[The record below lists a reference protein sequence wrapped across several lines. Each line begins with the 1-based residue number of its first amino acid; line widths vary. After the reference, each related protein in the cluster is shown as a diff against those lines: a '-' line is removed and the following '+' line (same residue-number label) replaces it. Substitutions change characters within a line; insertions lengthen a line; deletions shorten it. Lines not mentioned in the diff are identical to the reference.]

1 MSLKNIIG
9 QDKALRILFGTLSRD
24 RVPSAMLFSGDM
36 GIGKRLAALNFAKAV
51 NCLGPVDYDCCD
63 ECVQCRKID
72 SGQHP
77 DVASIASEGDEIKID
92 TIRKVE
98 EAFSFR
104 ALEGRKKV
112 VILDDADAM
121 NINAANAFLKTL
133 EEPPPDSLILL
144 VSSNPDRLP
153 ATIRSRCVNVR
164 FKPLPDS
171 ECRELVSKNIK
182 TGGADIACR
191 LAMGRPGL
199 AISRDFLKENEWFMD
214 VLDAMLRGETKS
226 AWADKGEIKSWLDL
240 SFVFLRDMAIALEFG
255 AGSPGLLMVPEQAQ
269 EKPTLRTGAAG
280 LKTIVE
286 AYQGLQR
293 FYGLLDFNL
302 NKAISW
308 NYVAMIMQNL
318 KIKTQN

>member
-36 GIGKRLAALNFAKAV
+36 GIGKRLAAVNFAKAV
-51 NCLGPVDYDCCD
+51 NCLDPVEYDCCD
-63 ECVQCRKID
+63 KCVQCRKMD

-77 DVASIASEGDEIKID
+77 DVTSVIPEGDEIKID
-92 TIRKVE
+92 TIRKIE

-112 VILDDADAM
+112 VIVDDADGM

-133 EEPPPDSLILL
+133 EEPPPESLILL
-144 VSSNPDRLP
+144 VSSNPDKLP

-164 FKPLPDS
+164 FKPLPDN
-171 ECRELVSKNIK
+171 ECRELVSKNIQ
-182 TGGADIACR
+182 TDGTDVACR

-199 AISRDFLKENEWFMD
+199 AISRDFLKENEWFMN
-214 VLDAMLRGETKS
+214 VLDDMVRGETKS
-226 AWADKGEIKSWLDL
+226 SLADKGEIKSWLDL
-240 SFVFLRDMAIALEFG
+240 SFVFLRDMAVSLEFD
-255 AGSPGLLMVPEQAQ
+255 ARSPQLLMVPGHVQ
-269 EKPTLRTGAAG
+269 EKPSLLSGAAG
-280 LKTIVE
+280 LKAITE
-286 AYQGLQR
+286 AYQGLQS

-302 NKAISW
+302 NKSISW
-308 NYVAMIMQNL
+308 NYVALIMQNL
-318 KIKTQN
+318 KIKVQS

>member
-36 GIGKRLAALNFAKAV
+36 GIGKRLAAVNFAKAV
-51 NCLGPVDYDCCD
+51 NCLAPVDYDCCD

-77 DVASIASEGDEIKID
+77 DVTSIVSEGDEIKID

-104 ALEGRKKV
+104 ALEGRRKV
-112 VILDDADAM
+112 VIMDDADAM

-133 EEPPPDSLILL
+133 EEPPSDSLILL
-144 VSSNPDRLP
+144 VSSNPDKLP

-164 FKPLPDS
+164 FKPLP
-171 ECRELVSKNIK
+171 EIACRELVSKNIK
-182 TGGADIACR
+182 TGGTDVVCR

-199 AISRDFLKENEWFMD
+199 AISRDFLKENEWFMN
-214 VLDAMLRGETKS
+214 VLDDMIRGETKS

-240 SFVFLRDMAIALEFG
+240 SFVFLRDMAVAVEFG
-255 AGSPGLLMVPEQAQ
+255 AGNLELLMVPESVQ
-269 EKPTLRTGAAG
+269 EKPSLRSGTAG

-302 NKAISW
+302 NKSISW
-308 NYVAMIMQNL
+308 NYVAGIMRNISG
-318 KIKTQN
+318 K